1 MVRVEDGLLEVARRS
16 EESLLNGS
24 DSVFEGVEGLNLL
37 VSELGNNVDEVLDIF
52 QGGGLVKTESNLV
65 LIHLSGVNFVSPEM
79 FL

>member
-37 VSELGNNVDEVLDIF
+37 VSELGNNVDEILDIF
-52 QGGGLVKTESNLV
+52 QGGGLVKAESNLV